1 VRKGKVKKSPA
12 MDRRGRHIIRIIPP
26 TANVIS
32 EIITNFLEIKIY
44 MFFSARTVAYLLIK
58 LHKS

>member
-32 EIITNFLEIKIY
+32 DIITNFLELEIY
-44 MFFSARTVAYLLIK
+44 MFFC
-58 LHKS
+58 

>member
-12 MDRRGRHIIRIIPP
+12 MDRRDRHIIGIIPP

-32 EIITNFLEIKIY
+32 EIITNFLELGIY
-44 MFFSARTVAYLLIK
+44 MFFC
-58 LHKS
+58 